1 MEVLLGN
8 GRRFVSAK
16 RLLPCLPPSHPPACV
31 FMNSAFVKKNWY
43 MFTPA
48 AILVIP
54 ALMVVFCTINY
65 GYSIPDSINAVF
77 HVGSTGTRYSMG
89 FSEHKFS
96 LVKIGMDGN
105 TVFETIRNPM
115 EGIDP
120 SAAVANWRYSLPA
133 SGAGYYHERTIVLA
147 KDKSG
152 VFRVKQRIS
161 RFHATN

>member
-48 AILVIP
+48 A
-54 ALMVVFCTINY
+54 
-65 GYSIPDSINAVF
+65 INAVF